1 MASYDIPPWITSA
14 NPAQYAAEGIRI
26 GDEEQQAQASS
37 ARANQELQMQQQQ
50 LQSYGARADQELQ
63 LRQKA
68 LEQSATQA
76 AQKYQ
81 AQQAYSDFLAQGGD
95 PIQAIL
101 KFGPAMGDMSGVSAG
116 VRALSQPRK
125 APFVPGPV
133 QSFPVIGPDG
143 QPVPNMLS
151 VPSASGNGMEARNLP
166 GSDVAG
172 YVSPAEKMK
181 QQEQQRK
188 TSLTVQVASKKKAQ
202 LEKMLGDDGALL
214 ALAKKKAKGG
224 TPSHADLEA
233 VESDLQSQVD
243 ALDEQISEASG
254 GLGAIAPKTSA
265 AQNAPTAT
273 NPDTGEKVQYVDGK
287 WQPIPQ

>member
-1 MASYDIPPWITSA
+1 MAYEVPSWITAA

-50 LQSYGARADQELQ
+50 MQSSGARADQELQ

-116 VRALSQPRK
+116 VRALSQPK
-125 APFVPGPV
+125 KPPFVPGPV
-133 QSFPVIGPDG
+133 RSFPVIGPDG

-181 QQEQQRK
+181 QQQKLKQASLQTGILTKEKLAIQKRLNDELTEDKAFKAKLGRIPTTEELEANRKSLEDAIDQIDSQLAALSGFVATGVEGTIEQSENPTRK
-188 TSLTVQVASKKKAQ
+188 TIVFVRGQDGSLSPM
-202 LEKMLGDDGALL
+202 E
-214 ALAKKKAKGG
+214 
-224 TPSHADLEA
+224 
-233 VESDLQSQVD
+233 
-243 ALDEQISEASG
+243 
-254 GLGAIAPKTSA
+254 
-265 AQNAPTAT
+265 
-273 NPDTGEKVQYVDGK
+273 
-287 WQPIPQ
+287 